1 MESKHIKNDRDIK
14 TGTIDEKETVCN
26 RSASNSVFGKSIVV
40 LKKEGIQ
47 NISNN
52 KHRWQ
57 KKQQSSKN
65 IYVNSGAWTLRYSIF
80 H

>member
-40 LKKEGIQ
+40 LKKERIQ
-47 NISNN
+47 KMEDENIHAFVLRFRSL
-52 KHRWQ
+52 
-57 KKQQSSKN
+57 
-65 IYVNSGAWTLRYSIF
+65 TLPELCAKMKMRYWRQM
-80 H
+80 

>member
-47 NISNN
+47 KMEDENIHAFVLEENEVTV
-52 KHRWQ
+52 
-57 KKQQSSKN
+57 QQS
-65 IYVNSGAWTLRYSIF
+65 
-80 H
+80 